1 MSTIKEITHNR
12 KAFHDYHILD
22 RIEAGLV
29 LTGGEIKSVRNG
41 QINIRAAYAKIQDG
55 ELWLVSAHIA
65 QYQNNPYKHD
75 PERDRKLLAHR
86 DEILKLQGQVSQKG
100 YTIVP
105 LRVYI
110 KDHHAKVELGLAK
123 GKRQYDKRQ
132 AIKQRETEREARR
145 SMRRRA

>member
-75 PERDRKLLAHR
+75 PERDRKLLVHR

>member
-1 MSTIKEITHNR
+1 MSTTKEITHNR

>member
-1 MSTIKEITHNR
+1 MSTTKEITHNR

-29 LTGGEIKSVRNG
+29 LTGGEIKSVRAG

-65 QYQNNPYKHD
+65 QYQSNPYKHA
-75 PERDRKLLAHR
+75 PERDRKLLVHR